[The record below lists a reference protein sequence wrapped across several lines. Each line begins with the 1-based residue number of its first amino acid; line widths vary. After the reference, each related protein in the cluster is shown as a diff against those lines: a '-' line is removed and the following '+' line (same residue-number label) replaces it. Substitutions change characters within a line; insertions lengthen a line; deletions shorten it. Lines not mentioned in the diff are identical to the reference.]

1 MKSLIIILLFALT
14 FGLYIF
20 LRFIIR
26 RMCLLISLR
35 KFAKKYDY
43 QFKRN
48 LWNCL
53 LPLNGSSKSSIVI
66 ETNSSIYDIKL
77 FGFFLK
83 NREVH
88 FRNTKEYST
97 TWYLMA
103 KGFSAKDNINTIC
116 ASPLKSLGSFND
128 AIYIDSSV
136 QKERLP
142 VLLHSPDS
150 FALLRCTH
158 LLSNRIVRLHVGEK
172 TAGSDLLF
180 ADRDFLFLYIS
191 KREHKDF

>member
-1 MKSLIIILLFALT
+1 MKSLIIILLTVFSL
-14 FGLYIF
+14 GLYIF

-26 RMCLLISLR
+26 RICLLISLR

-43 QFKRN
+43 QLKTN

-53 LPLNGSSKSSIVI
+53 LPLNGSSSSSIVI
-66 ETNSSIYDIKL
+66 VTNSSIYDIKL

-97 TWYLMA
+97 RWIMPREGVSEKT
-103 KGFSAKDNINTIC
+103 TEIC
-116 ASPLKSLGSFND
+116 ANPLKSLGSFDD
-128 AIYIDSSV
+128 AIYIVPSV
-136 QKERLP
+136 QKERIP

-150 FALLRCTH
+150 FAFLRRTH
-158 LLSNRIVRLHVGEK
+158 LLSNHIVR
-172 TAGSDLLF
+172 S
-180 ADRDFLFLYIS
+180 
-191 KREHKDF
+191 

>member
-1 MKSLIIILLFALT
+1 MKSLKILLIIALV
-14 FGLYIF
+14 FLLYIF

-43 QFKRN
+43 QLKID

-53 LPLNGSSKSSIVI
+53 LPLNGSSGSSIVI

-97 TWYLMA
+97 RWIMPKEGLSEKT
-103 KGFSAKDNINTIC
+103 NEIC
-116 ASPLKSLGSFND
+116 ANPLKSLGNFDD
-128 AIYIDSSV
+128 AIYIDSSI
-136 QKERLP
+136 QKERIP
-142 VLLHSPDS
+142 ILLHSPDS
-150 FALLRCTH
+150 FAHLRRTH
-158 LLSNRIVRLHVGEK
+158 LLSNRIVRLHVGDK
-172 TAGSDLLF
+172 IAGSDLLF
-180 ADRDFLFLYIS
+180 ADLDFLLRYIA
-191 KREHKDF
+191 KNEG

>member
-1 MKSLIIILLFALT
+1 MKSAIIILLFALVLW
-14 FGLYIF
+14 LYFF

-35 KFAKKYDY
+35 KFTKKYDY
-43 QFKRN
+43 QLKRN

-53 LPLNGSSKSSIVI
+53 LPLNGSSSSSVVI
-66 ETNSSIYDIKL
+66 ETNRSIYDIKL

-88 FRNTKEYST
+88 FRSTKEYST
-97 TWYLMA
+97 RWIMPREHR
-103 KGFSAKDNINTIC
+103 SESINEIC
-116 ASPLKSLGSFND
+116 ANPLKSLGSFDD
-128 AIYIDSSV
+128 AVYMVSSV
-136 QKERLP
+136 QKERIP

-150 FALLRCTH
+150 FAFLRCTH
-158 LLSNRIVRLHVGEK
+158 LLSNRIVRLYIGEK
-172 TAGSDLLF
+172 IAGSDLLF
-180 ADRDFLFLYIS
+180 ADSDFLFRYIS

>member
-1 MKSLIIILLFALT
+1 MKTALTILLFALV

-20 LRFIIR
+20 IRFFIR

-35 KFAKKYDY
+35 KFAKKHDY
-43 QFKRN
+43 QLKIN
-48 LWNCL
+48 LCNCL
-53 LPLNGSSKSSIVI
+53 LPLNGSSSSSIVI

-88 FRNTKEYST
+88 FRNTTEYST
-97 TWYLMA
+97 RWIMPREGLSEKT
-103 KGFSAKDNINTIC
+103 NEIC
-116 ASPLKSLGSFND
+116 ANPLKSLGSFDD

-136 QKERLP
+136 QKERIP

-150 FALLRCTH
+150 IAFLRSTH
-158 LLSNRIVRLHVGEK
+158 LLSNRIVRLYVGEK
-172 TAGSDLLF
+172 IAGSDLLF
-180 ADRDFLFLYIS
+180 ADSDFLFRYIS
-191 KREHKDF
+191 KREQNDF

>member
-1 MKSLIIILLFALT
+1 MKSAIIILLFALVLC
-14 FGLYIF
+14 LYFF

-26 RMCLLISLR
+26 RMYLLISLR

-43 QFKRN
+43 QLKIN

-53 LPLNGSSKSSIVI
+53 LPLNGSSSSSIVI
-66 ETNSSIYDIKL
+66 ETNSSVYDIKL

-97 TWYLMA
+97 RWIMPREGLSEKT
-103 KGFSAKDNINTIC
+103 NEIC
-116 ASPLKSLGSFND
+116 ANPLKSLGSFDD
-128 AIYIDSSV
+128 AIYIDSPV
-136 QKERLP
+136 QKERIP

-150 FALLRCTH
+150 FAILRCTH
-158 LLSNRIVRLHVGEK
+158 LLSNRIVRLNVGGK
-172 TAGSDLLF
+172 IAGSDLLF
-180 ADRDFLFLYIS
+180 ADSDFLFRYIS

>member
-1 MKSLIIILLFALT
+1 MKTVKILLIIALV
-14 FGLYIF
+14 FLLYIF

-43 QFKRN
+43 QLKID

-53 LPLNGSSKSSIVI
+53 LPLNGSSGSSIVI

-97 TWYLMA
+97 RWIMPRELP
-103 KGFSAKDNINTIC
+103 SENINEIC
-116 ASPLKSLGSFND
+116 ANPLKSLGSFDD

-136 QKERLP
+136 QKERIP

-150 FALLRCTH
+150 FAHLRRTH
-158 LLSNRIVRLHVGEK
+158 LLSNRIVRLHVGDK
-172 TAGSDLLF
+172 IAGSDLLF
-180 ADRDFLFLYIS
+180 VDLDFLLRYIA
-191 KREHKDF
+191 KNEG

>member
-1 MKSLIIILLFALT
+1 MKTVKILLIIALV
-14 FGLYIF
+14 FLLYIF

-43 QFKRN
+43 QLKID

-53 LPLNGSSKSSIVI
+53 LPLNGSSGSSIVI

-97 TWYLMA
+97 RWIMPKEGLSEKT
-103 KGFSAKDNINTIC
+103 NEIC
-116 ASPLKSLGSFND
+116 ANPLKSLGNFDD
-128 AIYIDSSV
+128 AIYIDSSI
-136 QKERLP
+136 QKERIP

-150 FALLRCTH
+150 FAHLRRTH
-158 LLSNRIVRLHVGEK
+158 LLTNRIVRLHVGDK
-172 TAGSDLLF
+172 IAGSDLLF
-180 ADRDFLFLYIS
+180 ADLDFLLRYIA
-191 KREHKDF
+191 KNEG

>member
-1 MKSLIIILLFALT
+1 MKSTMIILLFSLAL
-14 FGLYIF
+14 GLYLF

-26 RMCLLISLR
+26 RIRLLISLR

-43 QFKRN
+43 QLKID

-53 LPLNGSSKSSIVI
+53 LPLNGSSSSSIVI

-97 TWYLMA
+97 RWYLIA
-103 KGFSAKDNINTIC
+103 KGFSARATINEIC
-116 ASPLKSLGSFND
+116 AFPQKSLGSFDD

-136 QKERLP
+136 QKERIP
-142 VLLHSPDS
+142 VLLLSP
-150 FALLRCTH
+150 AYELLRRTH
-158 LLSNRIVRLHVGEK
+158 LLVNRVVTFEIGDK
-172 TAGSDLLF
+172 IAGSDLLF
-180 ADRDFLFLYIS
+180 TDSDFLFRYIG

>member
-1 MKSLIIILLFALT
+1 MKSLIIILLSVLA

-20 LRFIIR
+20 LRFIPR
-26 RMCLLISLR
+26 RMCLLILLR

-43 QFKRN
+43 QLKIN

-53 LPLNGSSKSSIVI
+53 LPLNSSSKTSVVI
-66 ETNSSIYDIKL
+66 ETNNSIYDIKL

-97 TWYLMA
+97 RWIMPREGLSGKT
-103 KGFSAKDNINTIC
+103 NEIC
-116 ASPLKSLGSFND
+116 ANPLKSLGSFDD

-136 QKERLP
+136 QKERIP
-142 VLLHSPDS
+142 VLLHSPES

-158 LLSNRIVRLHVGEK
+158 LLSNRIVRLNVGEK
-172 TAGSDLLF
+172 IAGSDLLF

>member
-1 MKSLIIILLFALT
+1 MKSAIIILLLALVLC
-14 FGLYIF
+14 LYFF

-26 RMCLLISLR
+26 RMSLLISLT

-43 QFKRN
+43 QLKRN

-53 LPLNGSSKSSIVI
+53 LPLNSSSKISVVI
-66 ETNSSIYDIKL
+66 ETNNSIYAIKL

-97 TWYLMA
+97 RWIMPREGLSEKT
-103 KGFSAKDNINTIC
+103 NEIC
-116 ASPLKSLGSFND
+116 ANPLKSLGSFDD

-136 QKERLP
+136 QKERIP
-142 VLLHSPDS
+142 VLLHSPES

-158 LLSNRIVRLHVGEK
+158 LLSNRIVRLQVGEK
-172 TAGSDLLF
+172 IAGSDLLF
-180 ADRDFLFLYIS
+180 ADRDFLFRYIS

>member
-1 MKSLIIILLFALT
+1 MKSLMIILLSALAL
-14 FGLYIF
+14 GLYLF

-35 KFAKKYDY
+35 KFVKKYDY
-43 QFKRN
+43 QLKIN

-53 LPLNGSSKSSIVI
+53 LPLNGSSSSSIVI

-97 TWYLMA
+97 RWIMPKEGLSEKT
-103 KGFSAKDNINTIC
+103 NEIC
-116 ASPLKSLGSFND
+116 ANQLKSLGSFDD

-136 QKERLP
+136 QKVRIP

-150 FALLRCTH
+150 FAHLRRTH

-172 TAGSDLLF
+172 IADSDLLF
-180 ADRDFLFLYIS
+180 ADSDFLFRYIS
-191 KREHKDF
+191 KKEAEV

>member
-1 MKSLIIILLFALT
+1 MKSLMIILLSALAL
-14 FGLYIF
+14 GLYLF

-35 KFAKKYDY
+35 KFVKKYDY
-43 QFKRN
+43 QLKIN

-53 LPLNGSSKSSIVI
+53 LPLNGSSSSSIVI

-97 TWYLMA
+97 RWIMPKEGLSEKT
-103 KGFSAKDNINTIC
+103 NEIC
-116 ASPLKSLGSFND
+116 ANQLKSLGSFDD

-136 QKERLP
+136 QKERIP

-150 FALLRCTH
+150 FAHLRRTH

-172 TAGSDLLF
+172 IADSDLLF
-180 ADRDFLFLYIS
+180 ADSDFLFRYIS
-191 KREHKDF
+191 KKEAEV

>member
-1 MKSLIIILLFALT
+1 MKTAIIILLFALVLW
-14 FGLYIF
+14 LYFF

-26 RMCLLISLR
+26 RICLLISLR

-43 QFKRN
+43 QLKRN

-53 LPLNGSSKSSIVI
+53 LPLNGSSRSSIVI
-66 ETNSSIYDIKL
+66 ETNRSIYDIKL

-88 FRNTKEYST
+88 FRNTKEYSAR
-97 TWYLMA
+97 WYLMA
-103 KGFSAKDNINTIC
+103 KGFSARANINEIC
-116 ASPLKSLGSFND
+116 ANSLKSLGSFDD

-136 QKERLP
+136 QKERIP
-142 VLLHSPDS
+142 VLLLSP
-150 FALLRCTH
+150 AYELLRRTH
-158 LLSNRIVRLHVGEK
+158 LLANRIVRFNVGDK
-172 TAGSDLLF
+172 IAGSDLLF
-180 ADRDFLFLYIS
+180 ADSDFLFRYIC

>member
-1 MKSLIIILLFALT
+1 MKSLIIILLFVLA
-14 FGLYIF
+14 FGLYVF
-20 LRFIIR
+20 LRFIPR
-26 RMCLLISLR
+26 RMCLLILLR

-43 QFKRN
+43 QLKIN

-53 LPLNGSSKSSIVI
+53 LPLNGSSSSSVVI

-97 TWYLMA
+97 RWIMPREGLSEKT
-103 KGFSAKDNINTIC
+103 NEIC
-116 ASPLKSLGSFND
+116 ANPLKSLGGFDD
-128 AIYIDSSV
+128 AIYIVPSV
-136 QKERLP
+136 KKERIP

-150 FALLRCTH
+150 FAHLRRTH

-172 TAGSDLLF
+172 IAGSDLLF
-180 ADRDFLFLYIS
+180 ADRDFLFRYIS

>member
-1 MKSLIIILLFALT
+1 MKTVKILLIIALV
-14 FGLYIF
+14 FLLYIF

-43 QFKRN
+43 QLKID

-53 LPLNGSSKSSIVI
+53 LPLNGSSGSSIVI

-97 TWYLMA
+97 RWIMPKEGLSEKT
-103 KGFSAKDNINTIC
+103 NEIC
-116 ASPLKSLGSFND
+116 ANPLKSLGNFDD
-128 AIYIDSSV
+128 AIYIDSSI
-136 QKERLP
+136 QKERIP

-150 FALLRCTH
+150 FAHLRRTH
-158 LLSNRIVRLHVGEK
+158 LLSNRIVRLHVGDK
-172 TAGSDLLF
+172 IAGSDLLF
-180 ADRDFLFLYIS
+180 ADLDFLLRYIAKS
-191 KREHKDF
+191 ER

>member
-1 MKSLIIILLFALT
+1 MKTVKILLIIALV
-14 FGLYIF
+14 FLLYIF

-26 RMCLLISLR
+26 RICLLISLR

-43 QFKRN
+43 QLKRN

-53 LPLNGSSKSSIVI
+53 LPLNGSSRSSVVI

-103 KGFSAKDNINTIC
+103 KGFSAKGNINTIC

-136 QKERLP
+136 QKERIP

-150 FALLRCTH
+150 FALLRRTH
-158 LLSNRIVRLHVGEK
+158 LLSNRIVRFNVGEK
-172 TAGSDLLF
+172 IAGSDLLF
-180 ADRDFLFLYIS
+180 SDLDFLLRYIA
-191 KREHKDF
+191 KNEG

>member
-1 MKSLIIILLFALT
+1 MKTVKILLIIALV
-14 FGLYIF
+14 FLLYIF

-26 RMCLLISLR
+26 RICLLISLR

-43 QFKRN
+43 QLKRN

-53 LPLNGSSKSSIVI
+53 LPLNGSSRSSVVI

-103 KGFSAKDNINTIC
+103 KGFSAKGNINTIC

-136 QKERLP
+136 QKERIP

-150 FALLRCTH
+150 FAHLRRTH

-172 TAGSDLLF
+172 IADSDLLF
-180 ADRDFLFLYIS
+180 ADSDFLFRYIS
-191 KREHKDF
+191 KKEAEV

>member
-1 MKSLIIILLFALT
+1 MKTVKILLIIALV
-14 FGLYIF
+14 FLLYIF

-43 QFKRN
+43 QLKID

-53 LPLNGSSKSSIVI
+53 LPLNGSSGSSIVI

-97 TWYLMA
+97 RWIMPKEGLSEKT
-103 KGFSAKDNINTIC
+103 NEIC
-116 ASPLKSLGSFND
+116 ANPLKSLGNFDD
-128 AIYIDSSV
+128 AIYIDSSI
-136 QKERLP
+136 QKERIP

-150 FALLRCTH
+150 FAHLRRTH
-158 LLSNRIVRLHVGEK
+158 LLSNRIVRLHVGDK
-172 TAGSDLLF
+172 IAGSDLLF
-180 ADRDFLFLYIS
+180 ADLDFLLRYIA
-191 KREHKDF
+191 KNEG

>member
-1 MKSLIIILLFALT
+1 MKSLMIILLSALAL
-14 FGLYIF
+14 GLYLF
-20 LRFIIR
+20 LRFIIQ

-43 QFKRN
+43 QLKIN

-53 LPLNGSSKSSIVI
+53 LPLNGSSSSSIVI

-97 TWYLMA
+97 SWIMPKEGRSGKT
-103 KGFSAKDNINTIC
+103 NEIC
-116 ASPLKSLGSFND
+116 ANPLKSLGSFDD
-128 AIYIDSSV
+128 AIYIIPSV
-136 QKERLP
+136 QKERIP

-150 FALLRCTH
+150 FAFLRRTH
-158 LLSNRIVRLHVGEK
+158 LLSNHIVRLNVGDK
-172 TAGSDLLF
+172 IAGSDLLF
-180 ADRDFLFLYIS
+180 ADSDFLFRHIS

>member
-1 MKSLIIILLFALT
+1 MKSLIIILLFVLA

-20 LRFIIR
+20 LRFIPR
-26 RMCLLISLR
+26 RIYLLILLR

-43 QFKRN
+43 QLKIN

-53 LPLNGSSKSSIVI
+53 LPLNSSSKTSVVI
-66 ETNSSIYDIKL
+66 ETNNSIYDIKL

-97 TWYLMA
+97 RWIMPREGLSEKT
-103 KGFSAKDNINTIC
+103 NEIC
-116 ASPLKSLGSFND
+116 ANPLKSLGSFDD
-128 AIYIDSSV
+128 AIYIVPSV
-136 QKERLP
+136 QKERIP

-150 FALLRCTH
+150 FAFLRRTH
-158 LLSNRIVRLHVGEK
+158 LLSNHIVRLNVGDK
-172 TAGSDLLF
+172 IAGSDLLF

>member
-1 MKSLIIILLFALT
+1 MKSLIIMLLSVLA

-20 LRFIIR
+20 LRFIPR

-35 KFAKKYDY
+35 KFVKKHDY
-43 QFKRN
+43 RLKIN
-48 LWNCL
+48 WGDCL
-53 LPLNGSSKSSIVI
+53 LPLNSSSRSSIVI

-88 FRNTKEYST
+88 FRNTKQYST
-97 TWYLMA
+97 RWILPREGLSEKT
-103 KGFSAKDNINTIC
+103 NEIC
-116 ASPLKSLGSFND
+116 ANPLKSLGSFDD
-128 AIYIDSSV
+128 AIYIVPSI
-136 QKERLP
+136 QKERIP

-150 FALLRCTH
+150 FAFLRRTH
-158 LLSNRIVRLHVGEK
+158 LLSNHIVRLNVGEK
-172 TAGSDLLF
+172 IAGSDLLF
-180 ADRDFLFLYIS
+180 ADRDFLILYIS

>member
-1 MKSLIIILLFALT
+1 MKSLIIILLSVFA

-20 LRFIIR
+20 LRFIPR
-26 RMCLLISLR
+26 RMCLLILLR
-35 KFAKKYDY
+35 KFAKKHDY
-43 QFKRN
+43 RLKIN

-53 LPLNGSSKSSIVI
+53 LSLNGSSRSSIVI

-97 TWYLMA
+97 RWIMPREGLSEKT
-103 KGFSAKDNINTIC
+103 NEIC
-116 ASPLKSLGSFND
+116 ANPLKSLGSFDD
-128 AIYIDSSV
+128 AIYIIPSV
-136 QKERLP
+136 QKERIP

-150 FALLRCTH
+150 FAFLRRTH
-158 LLSNRIVRLHVGEK
+158 LLSNHIVRLKVGDK
-172 TAGSDLLF
+172 IAGSDLLF
-180 ADRDFLFLYIS
+180 ADSDFLFRHIS

>member
-1 MKSLIIILLFALT
+1 MKSAIIILLFALVL
-14 FGLYIF
+14 GLYIF

-43 QFKRN
+43 QLKRR

-53 LPLNGSSKSSIVI
+53 LPLNGSSRSSIVI
-66 ETNSSIYDIKL
+66 ETNRSIYDIKL

-88 FRNTKEYST
+88 FRNSKEYST
-97 TWYLMA
+97 RWIMPRELP
-103 KGFSAKDNINTIC
+103 SENINEIC
-116 ASPLKSLGSFND
+116 ANPLKSLGSFDD

-136 QKERLP
+136 QKERIP

-158 LLSNRIVRLHVGEK
+158 LLSNRIVRLSVGEK
-172 TAGSDLLF
+172 ITGSDLLF
-180 ADRDFLFLYIS
+180 ADKNFLFLYIN
-191 KREHKDF
+191 KREHGDF

>member
-1 MKSLIIILLFALT
+1 MKSAIIILLFALVLW
-14 FGLYIF
+14 LYFF

-35 KFAKKYDY
+35 KFTKKYDY
-43 QFKRN
+43 QLKRN

-66 ETNSSIYDIKL
+66 GTNRSIYDIKL

-97 TWYLMA
+97 RWIMPKEGLSEKT
-103 KGFSAKDNINTIC
+103 NEIC
-116 ASPLKSLGSFND
+116 ANQLKSLGSFDD

-136 QKERLP
+136 QKVRIP

-150 FALLRCTH
+150 FAHLRRTH

-172 TAGSDLLF
+172 IADSDLLF
-180 ADRDFLFLYIS
+180 ADSDFLFRYIS
-191 KREHKDF
+191 KKEAEV

>member
-1 MKSLIIILLFALT
+1 MKTVKILLIIALV
-14 FGLYIF
+14 FLLYIF

-26 RMCLLISLR
+26 RMCLLISLI

-43 QFKRN
+43 QLKID

-53 LPLNGSSKSSIVI
+53 LPLNGSSGSSIVI

-97 TWYLMA
+97 RWIMPKEGLSEKT
-103 KGFSAKDNINTIC
+103 NEIC
-116 ASPLKSLGSFND
+116 ANPLKSLGNFDD
-128 AIYIDSSV
+128 AIYIDSSI
-136 QKERLP
+136 QKERIP

-150 FALLRCTH
+150 FAHLRRTH
-158 LLSNRIVRLHVGEK
+158 LLTNRIVRLHVGDK
-172 TAGSDLLF
+172 IAGSDLLF
-180 ADRDFLFLYIS
+180 ADLDFLLRYIA
-191 KREHKDF
+191 KNEG

>member
-1 MKSLIIILLFALT
+1 MKTVKILLIIALV
-14 FGLYIF
+14 FLLYIF

-43 QFKRN
+43 QLKIN

-53 LPLNGSSKSSIVI
+53 LPLNSSSKTSVVI
-66 ETNSSIYDIKL
+66 ETNNSIYDIKL

-97 TWYLMA
+97 RWIMPREGLSEKT
-103 KGFSAKDNINTIC
+103 NEIC
-116 ASPLKSLGSFND
+116 ANPLKSLGSFDD
-128 AIYIDSSV
+128 AIYIVPSV
-136 QKERLP
+136 QKERIP
-142 VLLHSPDS
+142 VLQHSPDS
-150 FALLRCTH
+150 FAFLRRTH
-158 LLSNRIVRLHVGEK
+158 LLSNHIVRLNVGDK
-172 TAGSDLLF
+172 IAGSDLLF

>member
-1 MKSLIIILLFALT
+1 MKFAIIILLFALVLC
-14 FGLYIF
+14 LYFF

-26 RMCLLISLR
+26 RMYLLILLR

-43 QFKRN
+43 QLKRN

-53 LPLNGSSKSSIVI
+53 LPLNGSSRSSIVI
-66 ETNSSIYDIKL
+66 ETNSSIYVIKL

-97 TWYLMA
+97 RWYLIA
-103 KGFSAKDNINTIC
+103 KEFSARATINEIC
-116 ASPLKSLGSFND
+116 AFPQKSLGSFDD

-136 QKERLP
+136 QKERIP

-172 TAGSDLLF
+172 IAGSDLLF
-180 ADRDFLFLYIS
+180 ADRDFLFRYIS
-191 KREHKDF
+191 KREHKDY

>member
-1 MKSLIIILLFALT
+1 MKFAIIILLFALVL
-14 FGLYIF
+14 GLYIF

-48 LWNCL
+48 LWNCI

-66 ETNSSIYDIKL
+66 ETNSLIYDIKL

-97 TWYLMA
+97 RWYLIA
-103 KGFSAKDNINTIC
+103 KGFSARATINEIC
-116 ASPLKSLGSFND
+116 AFPQKSLGSFDD

-136 QKERLP
+136 QKERIP

-150 FALLRCTH
+150 FAFLRRTH
-158 LLSNRIVRLHVGEK
+158 LLSNRIVRFNVGEK
-172 TAGSDLLF
+172 IAGSDLLF
-180 ADRDFLFLYIS
+180 ADRDFLFRYIS
-191 KREHKDF
+191 KREHKDS